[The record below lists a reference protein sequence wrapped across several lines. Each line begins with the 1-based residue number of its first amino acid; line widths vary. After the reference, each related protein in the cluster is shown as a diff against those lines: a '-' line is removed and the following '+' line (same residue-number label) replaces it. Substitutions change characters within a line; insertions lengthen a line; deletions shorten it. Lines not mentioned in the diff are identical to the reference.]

1 MEKSTK
7 IKLVITAVS
16 IIIEIVLG
24 VAAYCLF
31 SVLDFWDAYLLDSQ
45 LHRDKFEL
53 AAAGVIAGMVFI
65 VILNVI
71 IWLSGRIFESDD

>member
-1 MEKSTK
+1 MEKIDENQARHHGSG
-7 IKLVITAVS
+7 

-53 AAAGVIAGMVFI
+53 AAAGVIAGVVFI

-71 IWLSGRIFESDD
+71 IWLSERIFESDD